1 MFLAPPSLRFTR
13 GWSIS
18 QAKQFRRSFSRRNGS
33 TSTLYPPLG
42 PFSYQSSYFVLL
54 IGSEVKI
61 PIDLRA
67 VSRVAELFD
76 RLGKKT
82 YFTKLD
88 LRSGYSQV
96 RIAAGDET
104 KTTIL
109 LDIVP
114 LTIAFAVYWSFLSL
128 SLHFVIIP
136 LLPMGPWTHLLLCY
150 TQGIWE

>member
-1 MFLAPPSLRFTR
+1 M
-13 GWSIS
+13 
-18 QAKQFRRSFSRRNGS
+18 
-33 TSTLYPPLG
+33 
-42 PFSYQSSYFVLL
+42 
-54 IGSEVKI
+54 KI

-67 VSRVAELFD
+67 VSRVSELFD

-114 LTIAFAVYWSFLSL
+114 LTIAFAVY
-128 SLHFVIIP
+128 
-136 LLPMGPWTHLLLCY
+136 
-150 TQGIWE
+150 